1 LSKPLFDTKTEHAI
15 SCIYPFSVCKN
26 LFDFGSLDYFNISVP
41 GIVFRIYGTLCL
53 MKDTNS
59 GKRRIMKICIVGTGA
74 MGSVY
79 AGLLAAAGN
88 EVWAVDRWADHVE
101 AIRKNGLKIDG
112 KSGERTVSIN
122 ATTDISEVGSCDLVI
137 IATKAMDVTQAAESA
152 KALLGRNTDVLTM
165 QNGLG
170 SPEKVAG
177 ILGTKRV
184 VAGIAGG
191 FGASIEAPGHVHHC
205 GMEFVH
211 LGELNDPVTPRL
223 EKVAAV
229 WRNAGFNVKTRDDTH
244 QLIWEKLICNVCFSG
259 TCALTEMTIGEVLK
273 DANAWRVASGCAA
286 EAFHVARA
294 QGVSIGFDDP
304 IDYTRN
310 FGARI
315 PDARPSMLLDHLA
328 GRPSEIDVING
339 AIPMQ
344 GKNFGVP
351 TPFNTVVSALVRA
364 KEAHLHLH

>member
-1 LSKPLFDTKTEHAI
+1 
-15 SCIYPFSVCKN
+15 
-26 LFDFGSLDYFNISVP
+26 
-41 GIVFRIYGTLCL
+41 
-53 MKDTNS
+53 
-59 GKRRIMKICIVGTGA
+59 MKICIVGTGA

-79 AGLLAAAGN
+79 AGLLSAAGN

-112 KSGERTVSIN
+112 KSGDRTVPIN
-122 ATTDISEVGSCDLVI
+122 ATTDITEVGSCDLVI
-137 IATKAMDVTQAAESA
+137 IATKAMDVAQAAEST
-152 KALLGRNTDVLTM
+152 KALLGQNTDVLTI

-170 SPEKVAG
+170 SSEKVAS

-184 VAGIAGG
+184 IVGIAGG

-211 LGELNDPVTPRL
+211 LGELNDPATPRL
-223 EKVAAV
+223 EKVATV
-229 WRNAGFNVKTRDDTH
+229 WRNAGFNVTTRDDIH

-259 TCALTEMTIGEVLK
+259 TCVLTEMTIGEVLK
-273 DANAWRVASGCAA
+273 DDNAWRVASGCAA

-294 QGVSIGFDDP
+294 HGVPIGFDDP

-328 GRPSEIDVING
+328 GRPSENDVING
-339 AIPMQ
+339 AIPVQ
-344 GKNFGVP
+344 GEKLGVP

-364 KEAHLHLH
+364 KEGHLGLR

>member
-1 LSKPLFDTKTEHAI
+1 
-15 SCIYPFSVCKN
+15 
-26 LFDFGSLDYFNISVP
+26 
-41 GIVFRIYGTLCL
+41 
-53 MKDTNS
+53 
-59 GKRRIMKICIVGTGA
+59 MKICIVGTGA

-79 AGLLAAAGN
+79 AGMLADAGN
-88 EVWAVDRWADHVE
+88 EVWAVDRWADHVA

-112 KSGERTVSIN
+112 KSGDRTVALK
-122 ATTDISEVGSCDLVI
+122 ATTNTAGVGSCDLVI
-137 IATKAMDVTQAAESA
+137 IATKAMDVAQAAEST
-152 KALLGRNTDVLTM
+152 KVLLGKDTDVLTI

-170 SPEKVAG
+170 SAEKVAG

-184 VAGIAGG
+184 IVGIAGG

-211 LGELNDPVTPRL
+211 LGELNDPATPRL
-223 EKVAAV
+223 EKVATI
-229 WRNAGFNVKTRDDTH
+229 WRNAGFNVTTYNNID

-273 DANAWRVASGCAA
+273 DDNAWQVASGCAA

-294 QGVSIGFDDP
+294 HGVPIGFDDP
-304 IDYTRN
+304 IDFARN

-339 AIPMQ
+339 AIPVQ
-344 GKNFGVP
+344 GKKLDVP

-364 KEAHLHLH
+364 KEARPGLR